1 LGEKRGYDRFSA
13 RFRRVILATSDFNL
27 KQTPTHMSESSKSNA
42 PFPIHIGIKMATEN
56 DNELQAAWNNGDTPL
71 EWNGSAIFRVDAGL
85 GSEERNGR
93 IVFVYD
99 FRKGDLLG
107 IEMTTPPP
115 SNPSAWSQNNP
126 VHCTE
131 LYEDMDPWEIKL
143 YALQGMDC
151 ESYLAAWSK
160 WIETGRTHASDLI
173 QGAAIPPSN
182 DNVGAPADKAFNL
195 VFSYKVYELDEDDEN
210 IEPFDSFAELYTQTL
225 NKWRDGVTEG
235 RELLK
240 YERDGGKL
248 EDVMSTYEGMS
259 KEEIFCEEYSKPT
272 RWEVDQS
279 RLKEVV
285 GAVLKAL
292 ADLRSKG
299 IKGWADGPQ

>member
-1 LGEKRGYDRFSA
+1 
-13 RFRRVILATSDFNL
+13 
-27 KQTPTHMSESSKSNA
+27 MSELSKTQT
-42 PFPIHIGIKMATEN
+42 PFPIHIGIKMAPDSEK
-56 DNELQAAWNNGDTPL
+56 ELQAAWDDGDTPL
-71 EWNGSAIFRVDAGL
+71 QWNGSAIFRVDAGL
-85 GSEERNGR
+85 GSEEKNGR

-99 FRKGDLLG
+99 FLKGDLLG
-107 IEMTTPPP
+107 IEVTTPPA
-115 SNPSAWSQNNP
+115 SSAGAWSNDNP

-131 LYEDMDPWEIKL
+131 FYEDMDPWELKL
-143 YALQGMDC
+143 YALQGMDRD
-151 ESYLAAWSK
+151 SYLAAWSK
-160 WIETGRTHASDLI
+160 WIESGQTHASDLI
-173 QGAAIPPSN
+173 RGAAIPPSN
-182 DNVGAPADKAFNL
+182 ENVSAPADKAFNL
-195 VFSYKVYELDEDDEN
+195 VFSYQVYELDEDDEN

-225 NKWRDGVTEG
+225 NKWRNGVAEG
-235 RELLK
+235 RELLR

-248 EDVMSTYEGMS
+248 EDVMATYEGMS

-299 IKGWADGPQ
+299 IKGWPDGPQ